1 MALNPHSMKR
11 ELNMTD
17 KKRWTMAIL
26 LILPMMLTVGC
37 GEYGQVDQ
45 GRVIAFDKEKRTV
58 TLIQDVKAEPM
69 NPDYS
74 NLPPH
79 TYSLPTDPHE
89 MGPDPK
95 VGMRMKLD
103 SKNKQITIFDQA
115 AQDFKTIN
123 YTLIFHK
130 ENVGKDDPL
139 VFDAATGK
147 AKKFPA
153 IDRDKKTITIYSARQ
168 KLFETFS
175 LPDEYFSLPDETW
188 DAGDEVR
195 IYYLEPGKAAR
206 FMNISRT
213 DIFKK

>member
-1 MALNPHSMKR
+1 MKR
-11 ELNMTD
+11 ELKMT
-17 KKRWTMAIL
+17 KKKNWLLTVL
-26 LILPMMLTVGC
+26 LILPLALMVGC
-37 GEYGQVDQ
+37 GEYGKVDQ
-45 GRVIAFDKEKRTV
+45 GRVIGFDKDKKTV
-58 TLIQDVKAEPM
+58 TLIQDMKAEPQ

-89 MGPDPK
+89 MGADPK

-103 SKNKQITIFDQA
+103 SKNKQIVIFDQA
-115 AQDFKTIN
+115 SQNFKTIS
-123 YTLIFHK
+123 YTLINHK
-130 ENVGKDDPL
+130 ENVTYEDPL
-139 VFDAATGK
+139 VYDAAAGK

-153 IDRDKKTITIYSARQ
+153 IDRDKKTISIYSARQ

-206 FMNISRT
+206 FMNISKT